1 MEQKIDDDELYK
13 STYRKEIKSIPLP
26 PFYVSKEALS
36 QPKLPKELLLQER
49 RQKSYDWVNTEIL
62 LRERLIRTMQ
72 TVTGID
78 RMIGEL
84 RLTLKKLNIHQN
96 TILILL
102 QIMAYNME
110 NLVSEERLYVM
121 IPASGFH

>member
-1 MEQKIDDDELYK
+1 MNLPHSYSVSRMEQKIDDDYK

-62 LRERLIRTMQ
+62 LRERL
-72 TVTGID
+72 TGQCKL
-78 RMIGEL
+78 L
-84 RLTLKKLNIHQN
+84 R
-96 TILILL
+96 
-102 QIMAYNME
+102 
-110 NLVSEERLYVM
+110 V
-121 IPASGFH
+121 